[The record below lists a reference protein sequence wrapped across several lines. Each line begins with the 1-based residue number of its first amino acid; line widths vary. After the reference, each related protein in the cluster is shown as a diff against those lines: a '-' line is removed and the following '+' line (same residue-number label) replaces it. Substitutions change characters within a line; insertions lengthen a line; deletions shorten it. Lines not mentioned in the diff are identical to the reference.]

1 MEGEID
7 MNIKEISDRLTL
19 IKENMAKVVVGKE
32 QALDLMLIALLCR
45 GHVLL
50 EDVPGIGKT
59 TMVSTLAK
67 SLGLTFHRIQFTPD
81 VMPSDITGF
90 SLYNP
95 VSGKFEHHPGAV
107 MCQLLLADEINRTS
121 PKTQSSLLEV
131 MQENQVTV
139 DGTTYPVPRPFMVLA
154 TQNPVEHVGTYPLPE
169 AQLDRFIMRI
179 TLGYPTPN
187 EEMEI
192 YTRFMN
198 DSPLH
203 HLSPVIDEAN
213 VLALQDAVTTVFCG
227 EPIKQLVA
235 QIAAATRQH
244 PDLALGVSPRGALM
258 LIMAAR
264 GRAMLLGRNF
274 VLPDDIIALAQPVLT
289 HRLLMRPEGR
299 LRQVSPAYILNEIL
313 ATIPIPAAR

>member
-1 MEGEID
+1 
-7 MNIKEISDRLTL
+7 MNIKEISDSLTR
-19 IKENMAKVVVGKE
+19 IEENMGKVMVGKE
-32 QALDLMLIALLCR
+32 PALDLMLNALLCQ

-59 TMVSTLAK
+59 TMVSTLAR
-67 SLGLTFHRIQFTPD
+67 SLGLSFHRIQFTPD
-81 VMPSDITGF
+81 VMPSDVTGF

-169 AQLDRFIMRI
+169 AQLDRFMMRI
-179 TLGYPTPN
+179 SLGYPTLA

-192 YTRFMN
+192 YSRFMD
-198 DSPLH
+198 DSPLK
-203 HLSPVIDEAN
+203 HLYPVIDEAL
-213 VLALQDAVTTVFCG
+213 VLALQDSVASVFVG
-227 EPIKQLVA
+227 DPIKQLVA

-244 PDLALGVSPRGALM
+244 PDLALGISPRGSLM
-258 LIMAAR
+258 LIMASR
-264 GRAMLLGRNF
+264 GRALLRGREY
-274 VLPDDIIALAQPVLT
+274 VLPDDVLALAQPVLT

-299 LRQVSPAYILNEIL
+299 LRQVSPDTVLNEIL
-313 ATIPIPAAR
+313 SSIPIPSAR

>member
-1 MEGEID
+1 
-7 MNIKEISDRLTL
+7 MNIKEISSRLAAV
-19 IKENMAKVVVGKE
+19 KEHMAKVIVGKE
-32 QALDLMLIALLCR
+32 EPLELMLNALLCR

-59 TMVSTLAK
+59 TMVSTLAR
-67 SLGLTFHRIQFTPD
+67 SLGLSFHRIQFTPD
-81 VMPSDITGF
+81 VMPSDVTGF

-95 VSGKFEHHPGAV
+95 VNGKFEHHPGAV

-169 AQLDRFIMRI
+169 AQLDRFMMRI
-179 TLGYPTPN
+179 TLGYPTMA
-187 EEMEI
+187 EEMQI
-192 YTRFMN
+192 YTRFMD
-198 DSPLH
+198 DSPLK
-203 HLSPVIDEAN
+203 HLYPVIDEES
-213 VLALQDAVTTVFCG
+213 VIALQDAVATVFCG
-227 EPIKQLVA
+227 DPIKQLVA

-244 PDLALGVSPRGALM
+244 SDLALGVSPRGALM
-258 LIMAAR
+258 LIMASR
-264 GRAMLLGRNF
+264 GRALLHGRDY
-274 VLPDDIIALAQPVLT
+274 VLPDDVLTLAVPVLA

-299 LRQVSPAYILNEIL
+299 LRQVSPVQVLREIL
-313 ATIPIPAAR
+313 ANTPIPSAK

>member
-1 MEGEID
+1 
-7 MNIKEISDRLTL
+7 MNIKEITENLTR
-19 IKENMAKVVVGKE
+19 IKENMGKVMVGKE
-32 QALDLMLIALLCR
+32 PALDLMLNALLCQ

-59 TMVSTLAK
+59 TMVSTLAR
-67 SLGLTFHRIQFTPD
+67 SLGLSFHRIQFTPD
-81 VMPSDITGF
+81 VMPSDVTGF

-169 AQLDRFIMRI
+169 AQLDRFMMRI
-179 TLGYPTPN
+179 SLGYPTLT

-192 YTRFMN
+192 YSRFMD
-198 DSPLH
+198 DSPLK
-203 HLSPVIDEAN
+203 HLYPVIDEAR
-213 VLALQDAVTTVFCG
+213 VLELQDSVASVFVG
-227 EPIKQLVA
+227 DPVKQLVA

-244 PDLALGVSPRGALM
+244 PDLALGISPRGSLM
-258 LIMAAR
+258 LIMASR
-264 GRAMLLGRNF
+264 GRALLRGREY
-274 VLPDDIIALAQPVLT
+274 VLPDDVLALAQPVLT

-299 LRQVSPAYILNEIL
+299 LRQVSPDAVLNEIL
-313 ATIPIPAAR
+313 SSIPIPSAR

>member
-1 MEGEID
+1 MNVSEIAQRLKS
-7 MNIKEISDRLTL
+7 IKD
-19 IKENMAKVVVGKE
+19 NMAKVMVGKE
-32 QALDLMLIALLCR
+32 QALDLMLNALLCR

-59 TMVSTLAK
+59 TLVSTLAR
-67 SLGLTFHRIQFTPD
+67 SLGLSFHRIQFTPD
-81 VMPSDITGF
+81 VMPSDVTGF

-169 AQLDRFIMRI
+169 AQLDRFMMRI
-179 TLGYPTPN
+179 TLGYPSVV

-192 YTRFMN
+192 YNRFMD
-198 DSPLH
+198 DSPLS
-203 HLSPVIDEAN
+203 HLNPVIDEDG
-213 VLALQDAVTTVFCG
+213 VVELQDQVSGVFCG

-235 QIAAATRQH
+235 GIAAATRRH
-244 PDLALGVSPRGALM
+244 PDLGLGISPRGSLM
-258 LIMAAR
+258 LIIAAR
-264 GRAMLLGRNF
+264 GRALLRGRDY
-274 VLPDDIIALAQPVLT
+274 VLPDDVLALAQPVLS
-289 HRLLMRPEGR
+289 HRLLLRPEGR
-299 LRQVSPAYILNEIL
+299 LRQASTDAIL
-313 ATIPIPAAR
+313 AQILASIPIPQAR

>member
-1 MEGEID
+1 
-7 MNIKEISDRLTL
+7 MNIKEITESLTR
-19 IKENMAKVVVGKE
+19 IKENMGKVMVGKE
-32 QALDLMLIALLCR
+32 QALDLMLNALLCQ

-59 TMVSTLAK
+59 TMVSTLAR
-67 SLGLTFHRIQFTPD
+67 SLGLSFHRIQFTPD
-81 VMPSDITGF
+81 VMPSDVTGF

-154 TQNPVEHVGTYPLPE
+154 TQNPVEHVGTYPLQE
-169 AQLDRFIMRI
+169 AQLDRFMMRI
-179 TLGYPTPN
+179 SLGYPTLA

-192 YTRFMN
+192 YSRFMD
-198 DSPLH
+198 DSPLK
-203 HLSPVIDEAN
+203 HLYPVIDESR
-213 VLALQDAVTTVFCG
+213 VLELQDSVASVFVG
-227 EPIKQLVA
+227 DPVKQLVA

-244 PDLALGVSPRGALM
+244 PDLALGISPRGSLM
-258 LIMAAR
+258 LIMASR
-264 GRAMLLGRNF
+264 GRALLHGREY
-274 VLPDDIIALAQPVLT
+274 VLPDDVLALAQPVLT

-299 LRQVSPAYILNEIL
+299 LRQVSPDTVLNEIL
-313 ATIPIPAAR
+313 SSIPIPSAR

>member
-1 MEGEID
+1 
-7 MNIKEISDRLTL
+7 MNIEEITSRLAA
-19 IKENMAKVVVGKE
+19 IKENMGRVMVGKE
-32 QALDLMLIALLCR
+32 QALDLMLNALLCR

-59 TMVSTLAK
+59 TMVSTLAR
-67 SLGLTFHRIQFTPD
+67 SLGLSFHRVQFTPD
-81 VMPSDITGF
+81 VMPSDVTGF

-95 VSGKFEHHPGAV
+95 VTGKFEHHPGAV

-169 AQLDRFIMRI
+169 AQMDRFMMRI
-179 TLGYPTPN
+179 TLGYPTLS
-187 EEMEI
+187 EEMQI
-192 YTRFMN
+192 YTRFMD
-198 DSPLH
+198 DSPLK
-203 HLSPVIDEAN
+203 HLYPVIDEES
-213 VLALQDAVTTVFCG
+213 VIALQDAVSAIFCG
-227 EPIKQLVA
+227 DPIKQLVA

-244 PDLALGVSPRGALM
+244 PDLSLGISPRGALM
-258 LIMAAR
+258 LIMASR
-264 GRAMLLGRNF
+264 GRAMLHGRDY
-274 VLPDDIIALAQPVLT
+274 VLPDDVLTLAHPVLT

-299 LRQVSPAYILNEIL
+299 LRQVSPAYVLNEIL
-313 ATIPIPAAR
+313 STIPIPSAR

>member
-1 MEGEID
+1 MNGSEIT
-7 MNIKEISDRLTL
+7 SRLNL
-19 IKENMAKVVVGKE
+19 IKENMAKVMVGKE
-32 QALDLMLIALLCR
+32 QALELMLNALLCR

-59 TMVSTLAK
+59 TMVSTLAR
-67 SLGLTFHRIQFTPD
+67 SLGLSFHRIQFTPD
-81 VMPSDITGF
+81 VMPSDVTGF

-169 AQLDRFIMRI
+169 AQLDRFMMRI
-179 TLGYPTPN
+179 TLGYPTMD

-192 YTRFMN
+192 YNRFMD

-203 HLSPVIDEAN
+203 HLSPVIDELG
-213 VLALQDAVTTVFCG
+213 VIELQDHVARVFCG
-227 EPIKQLVA
+227 DPVKQLA
-235 QIAAATRQH
+235 AAIAAATRRH
-244 PDLALGVSPRGALM
+244 PDLALGISPRGSLM
-258 LIMAAR
+258 LIIAAR
-264 GRAMLLGRNF
+264 GRALLKGRDY
-274 VLPDDIIALAQPVLT
+274 VLPDDVLALARPVLS
-289 HRLLMRPEGR
+289 HRLLLRPEGR
-299 LRQVSPAYILNEIL
+299 LRLASTDTILDEII
-313 ATIPIPAAR
+313 AGIPVPSAR

>member
-1 MEGEID
+1 
-7 MNIKEISDRLTL
+7 MNLQDIASRLAL
-19 IKENMAKVVVGKE
+19 IKENMAKVMVGKE
-32 QALDLMLIALLCR
+32 QALDLMLNALLCR

-59 TMVSTLAK
+59 TMVSTLAR
-67 SLGLTFHRIQFTPD
+67 SLGLSFHRIQFTPD
-81 VMPSDITGF
+81 VMPSDVTGF

-169 AQLDRFIMRI
+169 AQLDRFMMRI
-179 TLGYPTPN
+179 TLGYPTL
-187 EEMEI
+187 EEEI
-192 YTRFMN
+192 QIYSRFM
-198 DSPLH
+198 DESPLS
-203 HLSPVIDEAN
+203 HLYPVIDEDS
-213 VLALQDAVTTVFCG
+213 VVALQDAVSAIFCG

-244 PDLALGVSPRGALM
+244 PDLALGISPRGALM
-258 LIMAAR
+258 LIMASR
-264 GRAMLLGRNF
+264 GRAMLHGRDY
-274 VLPDDIIALAQPVLT
+274 VLPDDVLALAQPVLA
-289 HRLLMRPEGR
+289 HRLMMRPEGR
-299 LRQVSPAYILNEIL
+299 LRQVSPAYVLDEVL
-313 ATIPIPAAR
+313 AAIPIPSAR